1 MLKVIGDHVHT
12 VFATEGVVV
21 SSLLLVPLQL
31 SLAACFCS
39 LFIVYP
45 AFALTWWSD
54 CSFSK
59 LSFSGPRAA
68 SVAMASLSDL
78 VQVSDRGVPNPI
90 LNLVSKMRL

>member
-1 MLKVIGDHVHT
+1 MSTLSLLQK
-12 VFATEGVVV
+12 EWWLP
-21 SSLLLVPLQL
+21 SLLLVPLQL
-31 SLAACFCS
+31 SLAACFSS

-68 SVAMASLSDL
+68 SMAMASLSHL
-78 VQVSDRGVPNPI
+78 VQVSDHGVPNPK
-90 LNLVSKMRL
+90 LNSVSKIHHRNAR